1 MAIPNPAAIH
11 QTLRIM
17 MGPVDEATQVVPFVR
32 APNLH
37 PITHP
42 EWNAIGEVN
51 VVGNQQRPAGANVD
65 DETLMT
71 GTVIVIRQKP
81 PDEAS
86 NFDPAAI
93 IPLGVHPSEFSCP

>member
-1 MAIPNPAAIH
+1 
-11 QTLRIM
+11 
-17 MGPVDEATQVVPFVR
+17 MGPVDETTQVIPFVHT
-32 APNLH
+32 PYPH
-37 PITHP
+37 PVTHP
-42 EWNAIGEVN
+42 EWNAIGEVD

-65 DETLMT
+65 DEALMT

-93 IPLGVHPSEFSCP
+93 ISLGVHPSEFSLP

>member
-1 MAIPNPAAIH
+1 
-11 QTLRIM
+11 
-17 MGPVDEATQVVPFVR
+17 MGPVDETTQVIPFVHT
-32 APNLH
+32 AHAH
-37 PITHP
+37 PVTHP

-51 VVGNQQRPAGANVD
+51 VVGNQQRPVGANVD

-93 IPLGVHPSEFSCP
+93 IALGVHPSEFNLP